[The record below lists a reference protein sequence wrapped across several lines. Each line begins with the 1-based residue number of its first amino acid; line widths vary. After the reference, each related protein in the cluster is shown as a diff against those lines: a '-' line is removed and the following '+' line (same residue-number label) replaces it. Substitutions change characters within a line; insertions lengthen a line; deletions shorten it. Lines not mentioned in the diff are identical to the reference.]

1 MWTSGSSARNTLA
14 AAALVAGAAIAIPLR
29 AQSTDV
35 AFLLARVGERVA
47 EYYKRVQNVVCNE
60 KSTVQPI
67 SVGFSIDGFARTTES
82 ELRIEAATDD
92 GDGDGSKEPAFVRR
106 IVRINGRT
114 PRERDKTDSAG
125 CTDPNPLTPEPL
137 GFLLP
142 EHQHDYQFSNV
153 TFGKG
158 KERNLLIIDF
168 TLPGS
173 RRDGELTADPGGHA
187 NCFATT
193 VNATERGRVWVDATT
208 YDVIRIE
215 RHVVGPVTINV
226 PDELQRK
233 HDLPHSIVLDRE
245 DLSIRLKVT
254 TFKDPDETLLLPES
268 IDVLRMFRGGLQST
282 HRHQQ
287 FSEYHRF
294 LTGGRIVKQD

>member
-1 MWTSGSSARNTLA
+1 MLA

-35 AFLLARVGERVA
+35 AFVLARVGERVA
-47 EYYKRVQNVVCNE
+47 EYYKRVQNVVCYE

-67 SVGFSIDGFARTTES
+67 SSGFSIDGFARTTES
-82 ELRIEAATDD
+82 ELRIEGAPD
-92 GDGDGSKEPAFVRR
+92 GDGDGAKEPAFVRK

-142 EHQHDYQFSNV
+142 ENQHDYQFSNV
-153 TFGKG
+153 TAGKG
-158 KERNLLIIDF
+158 KERALLLIDF

-173 RRDGELTADPGGHA
+173 RRDGELSADPGGHA
-187 NCFATT
+187 DCFATT

-208 YDVIRIE
+208 YDVVRIE

-226 PDELQRK
+226 PYELQRK
-233 HDLPHSIVLDRE
+233 HDLPHSFVLDRE
-245 DLSIRLKVT
+245 DLSIRLKMT
-254 TFKDPDETLLLPES
+254 TFKDPDEMLLLPES
-268 IDVLRMFRGGLQST
+268 IDMVRMFHGGLQST
-282 HRHQQ
+282 RRHQQ

-294 LTGGRIVKQD
+294 LTGGRIVKQN